1 VDGVDRFQDLVTWQL
16 LDALEREVWQ
26 LAKRSGLAHDFKLRG
41 QITDAAASATRNV
54 SEGFARYNPG
64 EFARFLDISR
74 ASATEVRNCLITAST
89 AGYISEAEM
98 DRVDQLARRALGA
111 VAGLQ
116 RYLRSEAARRNAKRF
131 RYSRHPFE

>member
-1 VDGVDRFQDLVTWQL
+1 MDGAERFQDLIAWQL

-26 LAKRSGLAHDFKLRG
+26 LAKRPGLAGDFKLRS
-41 QITDAAASATRNV
+41 QITDAAGSATRNC

-74 ASATEVRNCLITAST
+74 ASATEVRNCLISATT
-89 AGYISEAEM
+89 AGYISAAEM
-98 DRVDQLARRALGA
+98 EPIDRLARRALGA

-131 RYSRHPFE
+131 RYARGE